1 MRYGFNYNEGELKGK
16 NEKIKKRND
25 RKNLY
30 RGHFRYLALFPK
42 L

>member
-30 RGHFRYLALFPK
+30 RTFP
-42 L
+42 LSGLVP